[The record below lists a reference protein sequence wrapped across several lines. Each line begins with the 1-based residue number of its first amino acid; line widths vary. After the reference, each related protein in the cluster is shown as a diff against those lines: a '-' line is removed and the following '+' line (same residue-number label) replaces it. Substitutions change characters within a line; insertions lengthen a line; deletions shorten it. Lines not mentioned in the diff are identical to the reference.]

1 MLFLA
6 NALNIYDRQA
16 LGAVLEPLRR
26 EFHLSDAQLGAIPT
40 AFIVIYALAGVPLGR
55 AVDRG
60 SRKRLLAAGVAVWA
74 GLTALG
80 GLAGSYAMLF
90 ATRLGVGIG
99 EAVCAPAATSWIGDL
114 VPAGRRARA
123 MAAFM
128 MAVPVGIML
137 SFAISG
143 PVAQAYGWRAALA
156 LAAAPAALLV
166 PALLLLEEP
175 PRPVGQTI
183 VSCGLPTAAPRLGDD
198 EKRSSALQIRD
209 GKSPAGDAASVRSL
223 LRIRALW
230 WIALSGALA
239 NFVLYSFSYFLAAF
253 LTRFHGLSVA
263 RAGVWSG
270 LGSGAA
276 GILGALAVIACGDR
290 FRDGGRLRFASAAAL
305 AAAPLAYAAI
315 RLPRG
320 HAAAAVTL
328 LMLAYGLWQMYY
340 GLTYAAIQDV
350 VGPSLRGTAMAVYF
364 LVMYLGGGAFGPLAL
379 GALSDH
385 LAGGVS
391 ESARA
396 AGLHQAMYAIPVLSV
411 LLAAVLWR
419 AGRAVRPDQAAGK
432 PA

>member
-1 MLFLA
+1 VAVLFLV

-55 AVDRG
+55 AVDLG
-60 SRKRLLAAGVAVWA
+60 SRKRLLAAGVAVWG

-80 GLAGSYAMLF
+80 GLAGSYAVLF
-90 ATRLGVGIG
+90 ATRLGVGVG

-123 MAAFM
+123 MAGFM
-128 MAVPVGIML
+128 MAVPVGVML

-143 PVAQAYGWRAALA
+143 PAAQAYGWRTALA
-156 LAAAPAALLV
+156 LAAVPAALLV
-166 PALLLLEEP
+166 PALLLLQEP
-175 PRPVGQTI
+175 PR
-183 VSCGLPTAAPRLGDD
+183 TA
-198 EKRSSALQIRD
+198 
-209 GKSPAGDAASVRSL
+209 GKAPAGDAASVRSL
-223 LRIRALW
+223 LHMRALW

-276 GILGALAVIACGDR
+276 GIAGALAVIACGDR
-290 FRDGGRLRFASAAAL
+290 FRDGGRLRFAAAAAL
-305 AAAPLAYAAI
+305 AAAPLAWAAI

-320 HAAAAVTL
+320 HAAAAVSL

-350 VGPSLRGTAMAVYF
+350 VGPALRGTAMAVYF

-385 LAGGVS
+385 LAGGAG

-396 AGLHQAMYAIPVLSV
+396 AGLHQAMYAIPALSV
-411 LLAAVLWR
+411 VLGVVLWR
-419 AGRAVRPDQAAGK
+419 AGRAVPPAGEAASTRG
-432 PA
+432 

>member
-143 PVAQAYGWRAALA
+143 PVAQAYGWRAALGGRCPRRA
-156 LAAAPAALLV
+156 AGAGAAAAGRTAVARGADHRLLWSANRRAPVGRRRKAIFCPTDTRWQIAGGRCRVGPFPAAH
-166 PALLLLEEP
+166 P
-175 PRPVGQTI
+175 
-183 VSCGLPTAAPRLGDD
+183 
-198 EKRSSALQIRD
+198 
-209 GKSPAGDAASVRSL
+209 
-223 LRIRALW
+223 RALVDR
-230 WIALSGALA
+230 AFQGALA

-253 LTRFHGLSVA
+253 LTRFHA
-263 RAGVWSG
+263 T
-270 LGSGAA
+270 
-276 GILGALAVIACGDR
+276 
-290 FRDGGRLRFASAAAL
+290 
-305 AAAPLAYAAI
+305 P
-315 RLPRG
+315 
-320 HAAAAVTL
+320 
-328 LMLAYGLWQMYY
+328 
-340 GLTYAAIQDV
+340 
-350 VGPSLRGTAMAVYF
+350 
-364 LVMYLGGGAFGPLAL
+364 
-379 GALSDH
+379 
-385 LAGGVS
+385 
-391 ESARA
+391 
-396 AGLHQAMYAIPVLSV
+396 
-411 LLAAVLWR
+411 
-419 AGRAVRPDQAAGK
+419 
-432 PA
+432 